1 MGDRVVIG
9 VLSNGELRL
18 SYDHWMAG
26 RLTEE
31 LLPGWA
37 YFQHRADTGFPIG
50 DWLDS
55 AWGQGG
61 VLIDQDRHVMLVYG
75 GEETW
80 YDRGYRHALVD
91 LLAITWPGYRI
102 RWCHELV
109 LDIADYLHLPRDP
122 YLFDRTVWYDKPP
135 DPARFTPPEWDPAET
150 DVTVV
155 SAGRPTD
162 RVVHGVVDTR
172 DWEDFLAG
180 PVVWRDVMLNLPY
193 QLEPWY
199 TPSTGAHFD
208 FTAKR
213 MTVWSV
219 WEAAGILEDMARKW
233 PRWRVDYT
241 GDDPTKHELL
251 SGLQLRRP
259 QDIAST
265 RYAEVIAT
273 AAERITTADTPDV
286 AAMAQ
291 ALKRDVHLNP
301 HVHDTSVPTADL
313 IAIAMDEL
321 RRLWAT
327 VLPNQ
332 PLPLHLR

>member
-1 MGDRVVIG
+1 MGDRAVIG
-9 VLSNGELRL
+9 VLSGGELRL

-26 RLTEE
+26 RLDAE
-31 LLPGWA
+31 LLPGWD
-37 YFQHRADTGFPIG
+37 YFQHRADTGHPIG
-50 DWLDS
+50 DWLDAAS
-55 AWGQGG
+55 GEGG

-75 GEETW
+75 GEETA

-91 LLAITWPGYRI
+91 LLAITWPGYRV

-122 YLFDRTVWYDKPP
+122 YLFDRTVWYDKPF
-135 DPARFTPPEWDPAET
+135 DPARFTPPGWDPAAA

-180 PVVWRDVMLNLPY
+180 PVVWRDVMQDLPY
-193 QLEPWY
+193 ALEPWF

-208 FTAKR
+208 FSAKR

-219 WEAAGILEDMARKW
+219 WEAAGIRQDMARKW
-233 PRWRVDYT
+233 PRWRIDYT

-259 QDIAST
+259 QDIATT
-265 RYAEVIAT
+265 RYAEVIT
-273 AAERITTADTPDV
+273 TTAQRLMSAQTPDLEE
-286 AAMAQ
+286 MTR
-291 ALKRDVHLNP
+291 ALNRDVQLNP
-301 HVHDTSVPTADL
+301 HIRDTSLPTPEL
-313 IAIAMDEL
+313 VSIALDEL
-321 RRLWAT
+321 RRLWDR
-327 VLPNQ
+327 VLPDEQQ
-332 PLPLHLR
+332 PELLA